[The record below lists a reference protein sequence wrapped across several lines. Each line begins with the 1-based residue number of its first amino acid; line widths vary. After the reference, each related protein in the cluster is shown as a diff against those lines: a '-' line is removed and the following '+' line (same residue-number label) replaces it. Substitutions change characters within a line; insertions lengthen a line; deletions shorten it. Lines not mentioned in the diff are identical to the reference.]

1 MAGRTY
7 FNRKVSPGVV
17 AEKAVYMIS
26 RSAVTKRCGL
36 LTCKQS
42 VLATAHLLQNQFLYS
57 KTSVVPIGQS
67 SRTKLM
73 PNLKKQYPIHILSI
87 KSNKNDIFS
96 SVWLLTSKQLN

>member
-57 KTSVVPIGQS
+57 KTSVVPYWS
-67 SRTKLM
+67 K
-73 PNLKKQYPIHILSI
+73 
-87 KSNKNDIFS
+87 FS
-96 SVWLLTSKQLN
+96 DKVNAQF